1 MNENKECK
9 QLIAEVIEERLQSM
23 PPPKPR
29 KMEFSKK
36 IMLFTSAIYL
46 ISWGMAAYYLVVN
59 CEIPWE
65 LIQYANLLYGASG
78 VSYCGKSAYENKAK
92 IDKWGGDGV

>member
-1 MNENKECK
+1 MNENAECK
-9 QLIAEVIEERLQSM
+9 KIIAEVIKEIQV
-23 PPPKPR
+23 PQKPR

-36 IMLFTSAIYL
+36 LVLFTSAMYL

-59 CEIPWE
+59 GEIPWE
-65 LIQYANLLYGASG
+65 LIQYANLLYGASV